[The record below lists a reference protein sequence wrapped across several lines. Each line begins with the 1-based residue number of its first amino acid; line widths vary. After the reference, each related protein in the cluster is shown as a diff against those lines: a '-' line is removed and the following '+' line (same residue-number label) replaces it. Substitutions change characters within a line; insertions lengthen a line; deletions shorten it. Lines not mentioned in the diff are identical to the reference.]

1 MKTNKLFRVDSAKAD
16 VVYSVFKSCNVFTLV
31 LNGEFIPVYDFS
43 GNNFR
48 SSLNTLRKY
57 YPGSRIS
64 FYCKTSFEFR
74 TSLPPYLR
82 ESFPNCI
89 LFF

>member
-16 VVYSVFKSCNVFTLV
+16 VVYSVFKSCNVFILF

-43 GNNFR
+43 GNTSR
-48 SSLNTLRKY
+48 SSLNALRKY
-57 YPGSRIS
+57 YPGSRLT
-64 FYCKTSFEFR
+64 FYCKASFEFR
-74 TSLPPYLR
+74 SSLPPTLQKTY
-82 ESFPNCI
+82 SNCI